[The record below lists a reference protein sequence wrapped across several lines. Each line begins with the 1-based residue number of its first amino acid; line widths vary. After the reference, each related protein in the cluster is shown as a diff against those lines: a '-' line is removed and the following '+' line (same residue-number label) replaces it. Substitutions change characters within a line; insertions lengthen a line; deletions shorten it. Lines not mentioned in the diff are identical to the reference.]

1 MPYRGTRPW
10 SRVRRPGLALS
21 GSSAR
26 AKPLL
31 VGGNGGRAGG
41 AWPGV
46 EAVAETV
53 VFGEMSTGA
62 SNDLERATA
71 LARRMITE
79 YGMGERLGVVTFG
92 SNEERVMF
100 GGESRSYSEQTA
112 HAIDAEVH
120 RLLDQATHARMI
132 SSSTL
137 GQCSTDWRRRFSAG
151 RHCRAP
157 NWSALSVATL
167 RRSNHFRCLRVDC
180 SAKVRS
186 DRSVDRIG
194 GPSVG
199 FEACV
204 GLKDGSIG
212 HLGRFCHRNVRPDRR
227 DRGTARHHV
236 GTWCDGSEP
245 EPQRA

>member
-120 RLLDQATHARMI
+120 RLLDQAYT
-132 SSSTL
+132 
-137 GQCSTDWRRRFSAG
+137 
-151 RHCRAP
+151 RAHDLIVNP
-157 NWSALSVATL
+157 
-167 RRSNHFRCLRVDC
+167 
-180 SAKVRS
+180 
-186 DRSVDRIG
+186 RSVLDRLAQALLRWETLQGAELERTFSGDTAAIEPLPL
-194 GPSVG
+194 PS
-199 FEACV
+199 
-204 GLKDGSIG
+204 
-212 HLGRFCHRNVRPDRR
+212 GRLL
-227 DRGTARHHV
+227 
-236 GTWCDGSEP
+236 SEG
-245 EPQRA
+245 QV